1 MITGFIGTGS
11 MGSTLIAA
19 FIRSGALLPS
29 QIIAANR
36 TYAKAERL
44 ALAHPGLTAVHSN
57 KEAAASSGLLFLC
70 VKPLEFPRVISEIAP
85 YCREDQI
92 IVSITSPVMLAQLEE
107 RLPGRIAKVIPSITN
122 YVQSGAALCI
132 YGERMRGP
140 DIAVLENLLGQIS
153 RPQRVAEDYTR
164 VSSDLSSCGPAFMA
178 FLLGKLIDA
187 AVRETGIP
195 AEEARRM
202 ASEMLLGTGLLLTAG
217 GFAPNELMERVAVP
231 GGITAEGLNLLER
244 ELGDS
249 FTRLIRITHSKYAED
264 VEKTAAA
271 FCAYTD

>member
-1 MITGFIGTGS
+1 

-19 FIRSGALLPS
+19 FIRSGALLPD
-29 QIIAANR
+29 QIIATNR
-36 TYAKAERL
+36 TYAKVEQI

-57 KEAAASSGLLFLC
+57 KEVAAKSELLFLC
-70 VKPLEFPRVISEIAP
+70 VKPLEFPRVISEIAS

-92 IVSITSPVMLAQLEE
+92 IVSITSPVMLAQLEA

-122 YVQSGAALCI
+122 YVLSGAALCI
-132 YGERMRGP
+132 YGERMREQ

-153 RPQRVAEDYTR
+153 RPQRVSEDYTR

-178 FLLGKLIDA
+178 FLLGKLVDA

-202 ASEMLLGTGLLLTAG
+202 ASEMLLGTGILLTAG
-217 GFAPNELMERVAVP
+217 ALSPGQLIERVAVP
-231 GGITAEGLNLLER
+231 GGITEEGLNLLEC

-249 FTRLIRITHSKYAED
+249 FTRLIRITHRKYAED
-264 VEKTAAA
+264 VEKTEAA
-271 FCAYTD
+271 FRACSE